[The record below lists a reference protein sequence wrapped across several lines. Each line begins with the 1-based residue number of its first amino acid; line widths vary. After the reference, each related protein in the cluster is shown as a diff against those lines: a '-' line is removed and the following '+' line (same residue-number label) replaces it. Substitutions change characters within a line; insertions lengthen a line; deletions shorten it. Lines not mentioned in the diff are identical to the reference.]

1 MHDADRGASQGLP
14 SQPFCSAV
22 KPRTTTVA
30 LYGICDREVISA
42 RIAYEL
48 ADDIGKHNAD
58 NGVGEGD

>member
-22 KPRTTTVA
+22 RPRTTT
-30 LYGICDREVISA
+30 LWCLRPEVISA